1 MLRVCLILLL
11 MISSFRAH
19 AQDRDELHLFTD
31 KKGNQITANLLG
43 IAEDRRTAKIRRE
56 DGMEF
61 TPEIVLFSL
70 DDQQYIKD
78 WMEAE
83 AKLAASETPVP
94 EFHLTLKVDHKEEST
109 EKHSQRSLTLE
120 STPHYFEISVLNT
133 SRETLEGAVLEY
145 AVVWQED
152 VAIFEDEDE
161 GEWDYSYTRRDDIGM
176 LVRKNGSLP
185 LETLAFNRDVKLES
199 DKTPIERVVDS
210 YGDPVRED
218 LLLGALVRVV
228 GADGQVLAEATSGK
242 SELSAYTWEKT
253 LTIASSEVEE
263 D

>member
-1 MLRVCLILLL
+1 

-43 IAEDRRTAKIRRE
+43 VAEDRRTAKIRRE

-83 AKLAASETPVP
+83 AKASASEAPAP
-94 EFHLTLKVDHKEEST
+94 EFHLTLKVDHKESST
-109 EKHSQRSLTLE
+109 EKHSVNALTLE
-120 STPHYFEISVLNT
+120 SSPHYFEISVLNT
-133 SRETLEGAVLEY
+133 SRETLEGAVVEY

-152 VAIFEDEDE
+152 VSIFEDEE
-161 GEWDYSYTRRDDIGM
+161 EEEWDYRYARRDEIGG
-176 LVRKNGSLP
+176 LLRKQGSLP
-185 LETLAFNRDVKLES
+185 LETLAFNRDAKLETE
-199 DKTPIERVVDS
+199 KTPIERVVDS
-210 YGDPVRED
+210 YGDPLRED

-228 GADGQVLAEATSGK
+228 GADGQILAEATSGK
-242 SELSAYTWEKT
+242 SELSAYTWEKS